1 MSDTV
6 EERGHVGAEPLGTWQ
21 VLKSSWRN
29 RALLGNNRLFVT
41 QRHFLPA
48 ALEVQESPPSP
59 ASHWLLGLLLCL
71 FVIGVLWA
79 SFGQVDIVVTA
90 PGRIIP
96 SGQVKQVQAPQAGT
110 ISAILVSEGDR
121 VEEGQALVRLDPTYA
136 DADGQRVREQ
146 LEDAGLQILWRKA
159 LEDWLLG
166 GREGGVAMTIPP
178 AMDPTALAEAEKLYH
193 QHRQEISARMLSLE
207 KELAANGAEQVTA
220 RAERART
227 RATLAVLVE
236 RVTAYKTLVDKQYGA
251 RVQYLELLQ
260 QQTELERSIPVLV
273 SREQQLIENAA
284 AITARRSASLS
295 EVRKHNLMELV
306 RLNSEHSALVQESRK
321 VARLRSQLLLIAP
334 VTGTVQELVTHTV
347 GGVVSPAQE
356 LMKIVP
362 ENASIEVEALLQ
374 NKDIGF
380 VNAGQFA
387 EVKVDTFNFTK
398 YGLIDAKIENV
409 SNDVVE
415 DQQLG
420 WVFKMRLK
428 LVKDS
433 ITVEDKLVRLSPGMS
448 VTTEIKTGERRLIEF
463 FLSPLL
469 RYKQES
475 VRER

>member
-1 MSDTV
+1 MIGTV
-6 EERGHVGAEPLGTWQ
+6 EEPGNVGADPMRTWQ
-21 VLKSSWRN
+21 ALKSSWRN
-29 RALLGNNRLFVT
+29 RGLLGNGNLGII

-90 PGRIIP
+90 PGRIVP

-110 ISAILVSEGDR
+110 ISAILVNEGGR

-136 DADGQRVREQ
+136 DADEQRVREQ
-146 LEDAGLQILWRKA
+146 LDDTVLEIHWRKA
-159 LEDWLLG
+159 LEDWLRG
-166 GREGGVAMTIPP
+166 GREGGVAMTMPRHMNP
-178 AMDPTALAEAEKLYH
+178 MELAGAATLYG

-207 KELAANGAEQVTA
+207 KELAANGAEQATA
-220 RAERART
+220 RAERLRT

-236 RVTAYKTLVDKQYGA
+236 RVAAYKTLVDKQYGA
-251 RVQYLELLQ
+251 RVQYLEMLQ
-260 QQTELERSIPVLV
+260 QQTELERSIPVLI
-273 SREQQLIENAA
+273 SREQQLVENAA
-284 AITARRSASLS
+284 AITARRNASLS
-295 EVRKHNLMELV
+295 ELRKHNLMKLV
-306 RLNSEHSALVQESRK
+306 RLSSERSALEQESRK
-321 VARLRSQLLLIAP
+321 VQKDQSQLLLLAP
-334 VTGTVQELVTHTV
+334 VTGTVQELVTHTI
-347 GGVVSPAQE
+347 GGVVSPAQV

-362 ENASIEVEALLQ
+362 ENATIEVEALLQ

-380 VNAGQFA
+380 VNAGQLA

-428 LVKDS
+428 LDRDS